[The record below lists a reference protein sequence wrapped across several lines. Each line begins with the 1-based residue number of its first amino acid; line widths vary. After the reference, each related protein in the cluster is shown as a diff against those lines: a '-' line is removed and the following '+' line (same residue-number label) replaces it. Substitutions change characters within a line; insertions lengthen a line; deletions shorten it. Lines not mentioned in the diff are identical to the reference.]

1 MFETSQMLSILMG
14 QVYSRIRPNLNW
26 LSLIKISWDCYTL
39 LALHETT
46 PKKQV
51 SFQLIH
57 MINTRMQLLHKYR
70 TKSLNAQKNIF
81 EGSVLLNIV
90 MICVILNAR
99 LHVLQWVKM
108 GQSTIIVGHTYCLS
122 LTLECGPNCPTPLSP
137 TQWCPCNI

>member
-1 MFETSQMLSILMG
+1 
-14 QVYSRIRPNLNW
+14 
-26 LSLIKISWDCYTL
+26 
-39 LALHETT
+39 
-46 PKKQV
+46 
-51 SFQLIH
+51 

-122 LTLECGPNCPTPLSP
+122 LTLECGPNCPTPYLPRNGAHATYEGSTITQKKEKKQQQQQLCSCFNRASRQTDPDNLSYP
-137 TQWCPCNI
+137 SCQKKFVY